1 MKTKQ
6 NKKKSR
12 EFRSRLFYKNK
23 MYFIA
28 SVIMTIVMSFLNLM
42 ISWLIQQIMDSM
54 ANQNMQSVVRCAWI
68 AASVVIAYTVA
79 NAVYRAVYPRFLQ
92 RAMQQYRDY
101 AFSRLTQKSL
111 RSFSK
116 EGTALYVS
124 ALTNDCTSIE
134 NNYLAATFTLI
145 ELLFCFLGALIMML
159 YYSPVML
166 VLAVA
171 LSFLPVAV
179 SMTAGNRLT
188 EQEKEI
194 SKKNERFVSIV
205 NELLSGFPVIKS
217 FRAEAQASRLF
228 SQRNEQAEEAK
239 KNKRRTEQLIS
250 LLANDAGIIAQMG
263 IFLAGAWL
271 AISGKGVTAGVVIV
285 FVQLMNYILNP
296 ISQVPLLWSNRKAA
310 IALMEKLS
318 DALSENVREEGREKL
333 NGFSEK
339 IEVKD
344 LTYGYEPE
352 SPVLKDLDV
361 QFDAGK
367 SYAIVGG
374 SGSGKS
380 TLLNLLMGSSSN
392 YQGEICIDGVSIKN
406 IESESLYQ
414 LMTSVQQNV
423 FVFNDTIRN
432 NVTMFHEFP
441 DKEVTLA
448 LERSGLSEFIEK
460 RGEDFVCGENGANLS
475 GGERQR
481 ISIARALLRKSPI
494 LLVDEATAA
503 LDAATA
509 RAVSFSILNLV
520 GMTRI
525 VVTHRLEEAILR
537 RYDKILVMKNG
548 TICEQEISIRLC
560 SRKDNFILCFR
571 LRTEED
577 NSWCYSSW
585 ISQYLQQHEGEWI
598 SRAGHLEQV
607 FSK

>member
-1 MKTKQ
+1 MKQ

-12 EFRSRLFYKNK
+12 EFKRRLFYKNK
-23 MYFIA
+23 MCFIA

-54 ANQNMQSVVRCAWI
+54 ANQNMQSAVRCAWI

-145 ELLFCFLGALIMML
+145 EFLFCFLGALIMML

-217 FRAEAQASRLF
+217 FRAENQASRLF

-271 AISGKGVTAGVVIV
+271 AISNKGVTAGVVIV

-352 SPVLKDLDV
+352 SHVLKDLDV

-392 YQGEICIDGVSIKN
+392 YRGEICIDGVSIKN

-423 FVFNDTIRN
+423 FIFNDTIRN

-441 DKEVTLA
+441 DREVTLA

-537 RYDKILVMKNG
+537 RYDKIFVMKNG
-548 TICEQEISIRLC
+548 TICEQG
-560 SRKDNFILCFR
+560 NFDTLMQQKGQF
-571 LRTEED
+571 
-577 NSWCYSSW
+577 YSLFQ
-585 ISQYLQQHEGEWI
+585 IAH
-598 SRAGHLEQV
+598 
-607 FSK
+607 

>member
-6 NKKKSR
+6 NKKKNR
-12 EFRSRLFYKNK
+12 EFIHQLYYKNRIN
-23 MYFIA
+23 FI
-28 SVIMTIVMSFLNLM
+28 VTIILTIAMSSLNLM
-42 ISWLIQQIMDSM
+42 ISWLIQQIMDCT
-54 ANQNMQSVVRCAWI
+54 ANQDMQALVRSAWI
-68 AASVVIAYTVA
+68 VIIVVVIYTIA
-79 NAVYRAVYPRFLQ
+79 NVMYRAVYPRFLQ

-217 FRAEAQASRLF
+217 FRTETQASRLF

-361 QFDAGK
+361 HFDAGK

-460 RGEDFVCGENGANLS
+460 RGEEFVCGENGANLS

-548 TICEQEISIRLC
+548 TICEQGKFDTLMQQ
-560 SRKDNFILCFR
+560 KGQF
-571 LRTEED
+571 
-577 NSWCYSSW
+577 YSLFQ
-585 ISQYLQQHEGEWI
+585 IAH
-598 SRAGHLEQV
+598 
-607 FSK
+607 

>member
-12 EFRSRLFYKNK
+12 EFTHQLYYKNRIN
-23 MYFIA
+23 FI
-28 SVIMTIVMSFLNLM
+28 VTIILTIAMSSLNLM
-42 ISWLIQQIMDSM
+42 ISWLIQQIMDCT
-54 ANQNMQSVVRCAWI
+54 ANQDMQALVRSAWI
-68 AASVVIAYTVA
+68 VIIVVVIYTIA
-79 NAVYRAVYPRFLQ
+79 NVMYRAVYPRFLQ

-134 NNYLAATFTLI
+134 NNYLVATFTLI

-217 FRAEAQASRLF
+217 FRAETQASRLF

-239 KNKRRTEQLIS
+239 KNKRRTEQMIS

-318 DALSENVREEGREKL
+318 DALSENVREEGIEKI

-352 SPVLKDLDV
+352 SHVLKDLDV

-548 TICEQEISIRLC
+548 TICEQG
-560 SRKDNFILCFR
+560 NFDTLMQQKGQF
-571 LRTEED
+571 
-577 NSWCYSSW
+577 YSLFQ
-585 ISQYLQQHEGEWI
+585 IAH
-598 SRAGHLEQV
+598 
-607 FSK
+607 

>member
-1 MKTKQ
+1 
-6 NKKKSR
+6 
-12 EFRSRLFYKNK
+12 
-23 MYFIA
+23 
-28 SVIMTIVMSFLNLM
+28 MSSLNLM
-42 ISWLIQQIMDSM
+42 ISWLIQQIMDCT
-54 ANQNMQSVVRCAWI
+54 ANQDMQALVRSAWI
-68 AASVVIAYTVA
+68 VIIVVVIYTIA
-79 NAVYRAVYPRFLQ
+79 NVMYRAVYPRFLQ

-217 FRAEAQASRLF
+217 FRAETQASRLF

-548 TICEQEISIRLC
+548 TICEQG
-560 SRKDNFILCFR
+560 NFDTLMQQKGQF
-571 LRTEED
+571 
-577 NSWCYSSW
+577 YSLFQ
-585 ISQYLQQHEGEWI
+585 IAH
-598 SRAGHLEQV
+598 
-607 FSK
+607 

>member
-1 MKTKQ
+1 MKQ

-12 EFRSRLFYKNK
+12 EFKRRLFYKNK
-23 MYFIA
+23 MCFIA

-54 ANQNMQSVVRCAWI
+54 ANQNMQAVVRCAWI

-145 ELLFCFLGALIMML
+145 ELLFCFWGALIMML

-179 SMTAGNRLT
+179 SMKAGNRLT

-217 FRAEAQASRLF
+217 FRAETQASRLF

-239 KNKRRTEQLIS
+239 KNKRRTEQMIS

-352 SPVLKDLDV
+352 SHVLKDLDV

-392 YQGEICIDGVSIKN
+392 YQGEICIDGASIKN

-548 TICEQEISIRLC
+548 TICEQG
-560 SRKDNFILCFR
+560 NFDTLMQQKGQF
-571 LRTEED
+571 
-577 NSWCYSSW
+577 YSLFQ
-585 ISQYLQQHEGEWI
+585 I
-598 SRAGHLEQV
+598 GH
-607 FSK
+607 

>member
-12 EFRSRLFYKNK
+12 EFTHQLYYKNRIN
-23 MYFIA
+23 FI
-28 SVIMTIVMSFLNLM
+28 VTIILTIAMSSINLM

-68 AASVVIAYTVA
+68 AASVVIAYTVS

-352 SPVLKDLDV
+352 SHVLKDMDA

-448 LERSGLSEFIEK
+448 LEHSGLSEFIEK
-460 RGEDFVCGENGANLS
+460 RGEEFVCGENGANLS

-548 TICEQEISIRLC
+548 TICEQG
-560 SRKDNFILCFR
+560 NFDTLMQQKGQF
-571 LRTEED
+571 
-577 NSWCYSSW
+577 YSLFQ
-585 ISQYLQQHEGEWI
+585 IAH
-598 SRAGHLEQV
+598 
-607 FSK
+607 

>member
-1 MKTKQ
+1 MKQ

-12 EFRSRLFYKNK
+12 EFIHQLYYKNR
-23 MYFIA
+23 MNFI
-28 SVIMTIVMSFLNLM
+28 VTIILTIAMSSLNLM

-54 ANQNMQSVVRCAWI
+54 ANQNMQAVVRCAWI

-145 ELLFCFLGALIMML
+145 ELLFCFWGALIMML

-179 SMTAGNRLT
+179 SMKAGNRLT

-296 ISQVPLLWSNRKAA
+296 ISQMPLLWSNRKAA

-352 SPVLKDLDV
+352 SHVLKDLDV

-548 TICEQEISIRLC
+548 TICEQG
-560 SRKDNFILCFR
+560 NFDTLMQQKGQF
-571 LRTEED
+571 
-577 NSWCYSSW
+577 YSLFQ
-585 ISQYLQQHEGEWI
+585 IAH
-598 SRAGHLEQV
+598 
-607 FSK
+607 

>member
-6 NKKKSR
+6 NKKKNR
-12 EFRSRLFYKNK
+12 EFIHQLYYKNRIN
-23 MYFIA
+23 FI
-28 SVIMTIVMSFLNLM
+28 VTIILTIAMSSLNLM
-42 ISWLIQQIMDSM
+42 ISWLIQQIMDCT
-54 ANQNMQSVVRCAWI
+54 ANQDMQALVRSAWI
-68 AASVVIAYTVA
+68 VIIVVVIYTIA
-79 NAVYRAVYPRFLQ
+79 NVMYRAVYPRFLQ

-217 FRAEAQASRLF
+217 FRAETQASRLF

-296 ISQVPLLWSNRKAA
+296 ISQIPLLWSNRKAA

-460 RGEDFVCGENGANLS
+460 HGEEFVCGENGANLS

-548 TICEQEISIRLC
+548 TICEQG
-560 SRKDNFILCFR
+560 NFDTLMQQKGQF
-571 LRTEED
+571 
-577 NSWCYSSW
+577 YSLFQ
-585 ISQYLQQHEGEWI
+585 IAH
-598 SRAGHLEQV
+598 
-607 FSK
+607 

>member
-6 NKKKSR
+6 NKEKNR
-12 EFRSRLFYKNK
+12 EFIHQLYYKNRIN
-23 MYFIA
+23 FI
-28 SVIMTIVMSFLNLM
+28 VTIILTIAMSSLNLM
-42 ISWLIQQIMDSM
+42 ISWLIQQIMDCT
-54 ANQNMQSVVRCAWI
+54 ANQDMQALVRSAWI
-68 AASVVIAYTVA
+68 VIIVVVIYTIA
-79 NAVYRAVYPRFLQ
+79 NVMYRAVYPRFLQ

-217 FRAEAQASRLF
+217 FRAETQASRLF

-460 RGEDFVCGENGANLS
+460 RGEEFVCGENGANLS

-548 TICEQEISIRLC
+548 TICEQG
-560 SRKDNFILCFR
+560 NFDTLMQQKGQF
-571 LRTEED
+571 
-577 NSWCYSSW
+577 YSLFQ
-585 ISQYLQQHEGEWI
+585 IAH
-598 SRAGHLEQV
+598 
-607 FSK
+607 

>member
-1 MKTKQ
+1 MKQ

-12 EFRSRLFYKNK
+12 EFKRRLFYKNK
-23 MYFIA
+23 MCFIA

-145 ELLFCFLGALIMML
+145 EFLFCFLGALIMML

-271 AISGKGVTAGVVIV
+271 AISNKGVTAGVVIV

-333 NGFSEK
+333 NVFSEK

-352 SPVLKDLDV
+352 SHVLKDLDV

-548 TICEQEISIRLC
+548 TICEQG
-560 SRKDNFILCFR
+560 NFDTLMQQKGQF
-571 LRTEED
+571 
-577 NSWCYSSW
+577 YSLFQ
-585 ISQYLQQHEGEWI
+585 IAH
-598 SRAGHLEQV
+598 
-607 FSK
+607 

>member
-1 MKTKQ
+1 MKQ

-12 EFRSRLFYKNK
+12 EFKRRLFYKNK
-23 MYFIA
+23 MCFIA

-145 ELLFCFLGALIMML
+145 EFLFCFLGALIMML

-217 FRAEAQASRLF
+217 FRAETQASRLF

-239 KNKRRTEQLIS
+239 KNKRRTEQMIS

-352 SPVLKDLDV
+352 SHVLKDLDV
-361 QFDAGK
+361 QFYAGK

-548 TICEQEISIRLC
+548 TICEQG
-560 SRKDNFILCFR
+560 NFDTLMQQKGQF
-571 LRTEED
+571 
-577 NSWCYSSW
+577 YSLFQ
-585 ISQYLQQHEGEWI
+585 IAH
-598 SRAGHLEQV
+598 
-607 FSK
+607 

>member
-12 EFRSRLFYKNK
+12 EFIHQLYYKNR
-23 MYFIA
+23 MNFI
-28 SVIMTIVMSFLNLM
+28 VTIILTIAMSSLNLM

-54 ANQNMQSVVRCAWI
+54 ANQNMQAVVRCAWI

-145 ELLFCFLGALIMML
+145 EFLFCFLGALIMML

-194 SKKNERFVSIV
+194 SKKNESFVSIV

-217 FRAEAQASRLF
+217 FRAETQASRLF
-228 SQRNEQAEEAK
+228 SQRNEQTEEAK

-271 AISGKGVTAGVVIV
+271 AISNKGVTAGVVIV

-352 SPVLKDLDV
+352 SHVLKDLDV

-392 YQGEICIDGVSIKN
+392 YRGEICIDGVSIKN

-423 FVFNDTIRN
+423 FIFNDTIRN

-441 DKEVTLA
+441 DREVTLA

-548 TICEQEISIRLC
+548 TICEQG
-560 SRKDNFILCFR
+560 NFDTLMQQKGQF
-571 LRTEED
+571 
-577 NSWCYSSW
+577 YSLFQ
-585 ISQYLQQHEGEWI
+585 IAH
-598 SRAGHLEQV
+598 
-607 FSK
+607 

>member
-6 NKKKSR
+6 NKKKNR
-12 EFRSRLFYKNK
+12 EFIHQLYYKNRIN
-23 MYFIA
+23 FI
-28 SVIMTIVMSFLNLM
+28 VTIILTIAMSSLNLM
-42 ISWLIQQIMDSM
+42 ISWLIQQIMDCT
-54 ANQNMQSVVRCAWI
+54 ANQDMQALVRSAWI
-68 AASVVIAYTVA
+68 VIIVVVIYTIA
-79 NAVYRAVYPRFLQ
+79 NVMYRAVYPRFLQ

-217 FRAEAQASRLF
+217 FRAETQASRLF

-250 LLANDAGIIAQMG
+250 LLENDAGIIAQMG

-548 TICEQEISIRLC
+548 TICEQG
-560 SRKDNFILCFR
+560 NFDTLMQQKGQF
-571 LRTEED
+571 
-577 NSWCYSSW
+577 YSLFQ
-585 ISQYLQQHEGEWI
+585 IAH
-598 SRAGHLEQV
+598 
-607 FSK
+607 

>member
-6 NKKKSR
+6 NKKKNR
-12 EFRSRLFYKNK
+12 EFIHQLYYKNRIN
-23 MYFIA
+23 FIVA
-28 SVIMTIVMSFLNLM
+28 IILTIAMSSLNLM
-42 ISWLIQQIMDSM
+42 ISWLIQQIMDCT
-54 ANQNMQSVVRCAWI
+54 ANQDMQALVRSAWI

-217 FRAEAQASRLF
+217 FRAETQASRLF

-318 DALSENVREEGREKL
+318 DALSENVREEGREKI

-352 SPVLKDLDV
+352 SHVLKDLDV

-432 NVTMFHEFP
+432 NVTMFHEFS
-441 DKEVTLA
+441 DKEVALA
-448 LERSGLSEFIEK
+448 LEGSGLSEFIEK
-460 RGEDFVCGENGANLS
+460 RGEEFVCGENGANLS

-548 TICEQEISIRLC
+548 TICEQG
-560 SRKDNFILCFR
+560 NFDTLMQQKGQF
-571 LRTEED
+571 
-577 NSWCYSSW
+577 YSLFQ
-585 ISQYLQQHEGEWI
+585 IAH
-598 SRAGHLEQV
+598 
-607 FSK
+607 

>member
-1 MKTKQ
+1 MKQ

-12 EFRSRLFYKNK
+12 EFKRRLFYKNK
-23 MYFIA
+23 ICFIA

-101 AFSRLTQKSL
+101 TFSRLTQKSL

-134 NNYLAATFTLI
+134 NNYLTATFTLI

-217 FRAEAQASRLF
+217 FRAETQASHLF

-271 AISGKGVTAGVVIV
+271 AISNKGVTAGVVIV

-352 SPVLKDLDV
+352 SHVLKDLDV

-537 RYDKILVMKNG
+537 RYDKIFVMKNG
-548 TICEQEISIRLC
+548 TICEQG
-560 SRKDNFILCFR
+560 NFDTLMQQKGQF
-571 LRTEED
+571 
-577 NSWCYSSW
+577 YSLFQ
-585 ISQYLQQHEGEWI
+585 IAH
-598 SRAGHLEQV
+598 
-607 FSK
+607 

>member
-1 MKTKQ
+1 MKQ

-12 EFRSRLFYKNK
+12 EFRCRLFYKNK
-23 MYFIA
+23 MCFIA

-54 ANQNMQSVVRCAWI
+54 ANQNMQSAVRCAWI

-145 ELLFCFLGALIMML
+145 ELLFCFWGALIMML

-179 SMTAGNRLT
+179 SMKAGNRLT

-352 SPVLKDLDV
+352 SHVLKDLDV

-548 TICEQEISIRLC
+548 TICEQG
-560 SRKDNFILCFR
+560 NFDTLMQQKGQF
-571 LRTEED
+571 
-577 NSWCYSSW
+577 YSLFQ
-585 ISQYLQQHEGEWI
+585 IAH
-598 SRAGHLEQV
+598 
-607 FSK
+607 

>member
-12 EFRSRLFYKNK
+12 EFIHQLYYKNRIN
-23 MYFIA
+23 FI
-28 SVIMTIVMSFLNLM
+28 VTIILTIAMSSLNLM
-42 ISWLIQQIMDSM
+42 ISWLIQQIMDCT
-54 ANQNMQSVVRCAWI
+54 ANQDMQALVRSAWI
-68 AASVVIAYTVA
+68 VIIVVIIYTIA
-79 NAVYRAVYPRFLQ
+79 NVMYRAVYPRFLQ

-159 YYSPVML
+159 YYSPMML

-217 FRAEAQASRLF
+217 FRAETQASRLF

-271 AISGKGVTAGVVIV
+271 AISSKGVTAGVVIV
-285 FVQLMNYILNP
+285 FVQLMNYVLNP

-460 RGEDFVCGENGANLS
+460 RGEEFVCGENGANLS

-548 TICEQEISIRLC
+548 TICEQG
-560 SRKDNFILCFR
+560 NFDTLMQQKGQF
-571 LRTEED
+571 
-577 NSWCYSSW
+577 YSLFQ
-585 ISQYLQQHEGEWI
+585 IAH
-598 SRAGHLEQV
+598 
-607 FSK
+607 

>member
-1 MKTKQ
+1 MKQ

-12 EFRSRLFYKNK
+12 EFRRRLFYKNK
-23 MYFIA
+23 MCFIA

-54 ANQNMQSVVRCAWI
+54 ANQNMQSAVRCAWI

-134 NNYLAATFTLI
+134 NNYLAAIFTLI
-145 ELLFCFLGALIMML
+145 EFLFCFLGALIMML

-217 FRAEAQASRLF
+217 FRAETQASRLF

-263 IFLAGAWL
+263 IFLVGAWL

-352 SPVLKDLDV
+352 SHVLKDLDV

-392 YQGEICIDGVSIKN
+392 YRGEICIDGVSIKN

-423 FVFNDTIRN
+423 FIFNDTIRN

-441 DKEVTLA
+441 DREVTLA

-548 TICEQEISIRLC
+548 TICEQG
-560 SRKDNFILCFR
+560 NFDTLMQQKGQF
-571 LRTEED
+571 
-577 NSWCYSSW
+577 YSLFQ
-585 ISQYLQQHEGEWI
+585 IAH
-598 SRAGHLEQV
+598 
-607 FSK
+607 

>member
-6 NKKKSR
+6 NKKKNR
-12 EFRSRLFYKNK
+12 EFIHQLYYKNRIN
-23 MYFIA
+23 FI
-28 SVIMTIVMSFLNLM
+28 VTIILTIAMSSLNLM
-42 ISWLIQQIMDSM
+42 ISWLIQQIMDCT
-54 ANQNMQSVVRCAWI
+54 ANQDMQALVRSAWI
-68 AASVVIAYTVA
+68 VIIVVVIYTIA
-79 NAVYRAVYPRFLQ
+79 NVMYRAVYPRFLQ

-134 NNYLAATFTLI
+134 NNYLASTFTLI

-159 YYSPVML
+159 YYSPMML

-217 FRAEAQASRLF
+217 FRAETQASRLF

-460 RGEDFVCGENGANLS
+460 HGEEFVCGENGANLS

-548 TICEQEISIRLC
+548 TICEQG
-560 SRKDNFILCFR
+560 NFDTLMQQKGQF
-571 LRTEED
+571 
-577 NSWCYSSW
+577 YSLFQ
-585 ISQYLQQHEGEWI
+585 IAH
-598 SRAGHLEQV
+598 
-607 FSK
+607 

>member
-1 MKTKQ
+1 MKQ

-12 EFRSRLFYKNK
+12 EFRRRLFYKNK
-23 MYFIA
+23 MCFIA

-217 FRAEAQASRLF
+217 FRAETQASRLF
-228 SQRNEQAEEAK
+228 LQRNEQAEEAK
-239 KNKRRTEQLIS
+239 KNKRRTEQMIS

-392 YQGEICIDGVSIKN
+392 YQGEICIDSVSIKN

-432 NVTMFHEFP
+432 NVTMFHEFS

-537 RYDKILVMKNG
+537 RYDKIFVMKNG
-548 TICEQEISIRLC
+548 TICEQG
-560 SRKDNFILCFR
+560 NFDTLMQQKGQF
-571 LRTEED
+571 
-577 NSWCYSSW
+577 YSLFQ
-585 ISQYLQQHEGEWI
+585 IAH
-598 SRAGHLEQV
+598 
-607 FSK
+607 

>member
-1 MKTKQ
+1 MKQ

-12 EFRSRLFYKNK
+12 EFKRRLFYKNK
-23 MYFIA
+23 MCFIA

-145 ELLFCFLGALIMML
+145 EFLFCFLGALIMML

-217 FRAEAQASRLF
+217 FRAETQASRLF

-352 SPVLKDLDV
+352 SHVLKDLDV

-460 RGEDFVCGENGANLS
+460 RGEEFVCGENGANLS

-548 TICEQEISIRLC
+548 TICEQGKFDTLMQQ
-560 SRKDNFILCFR
+560 KGQF
-571 LRTEED
+571 
-577 NSWCYSSW
+577 YSLFQ
-585 ISQYLQQHEGEWI
+585 IAH
-598 SRAGHLEQV
+598 
-607 FSK
+607 

>member
-1 MKTKQ
+1 MKQ

-12 EFRSRLFYKNK
+12 EFRRRLFYKNK
-23 MYFIA
+23 MCFIA

-54 ANQNMQSVVRCAWI
+54 ANQNMQSAVRCAWI

-217 FRAEAQASRLF
+217 FRAETQASRLF

-460 RGEDFVCGENGANLS
+460 RGEEFVCGENGANLS

-548 TICEQEISIRLC
+548 TICEQG
-560 SRKDNFILCFR
+560 NFDTLMQQKGQF
-571 LRTEED
+571 
-577 NSWCYSSW
+577 YSLFQ
-585 ISQYLQQHEGEWI
+585 IAH
-598 SRAGHLEQV
+598 
-607 FSK
+607 

>member
-1 MKTKQ
+1 MKQ

-12 EFRSRLFYKNK
+12 EFRRRLFYKNK
-23 MYFIA
+23 MCFIA

-54 ANQNMQSVVRCAWI
+54 ANQNMQYVVRCAWI

-124 ALTNDCTSIE
+124 ALTNDCMSIE

-171 LSFLPVAV
+171 LSFLPVTV

-217 FRAEAQASRLF
+217 FRAETQASRLF

-271 AISGKGVTAGVVIV
+271 AISNKGVTAGVVIV

-296 ISQVPLLWSNRKAA
+296 ISQVPLLWSNRKAT

-548 TICEQEISIRLC
+548 TICEQG
-560 SRKDNFILCFR
+560 NFDTLMQQKGQF
-571 LRTEED
+571 
-577 NSWCYSSW
+577 YSLFQ
-585 ISQYLQQHEGEWI
+585 IAH
-598 SRAGHLEQV
+598 
-607 FSK
+607 

>member
-6 NKKKSR
+6 NKKKNR
-12 EFRSRLFYKNK
+12 EFIHQLYYKNRIN
-23 MYFIA
+23 FIVA
-28 SVIMTIVMSFLNLM
+28 IILTIAMSSLNLM
-42 ISWLIQQIMDSM
+42 ISWLIQQIMDCT
-54 ANQNMQSVVRCAWI
+54 ANQDMQALVRSAWI

-134 NNYLAATFTLI
+134 NNYLASTFTLI

-159 YYSPVML
+159 YYSPMML

-205 NELLSGFPVIKS
+205 NELLSGFPIIKS
-217 FRAEAQASRLF
+217 FRAETQASRLF

-352 SPVLKDLDV
+352 SHVLKDLDV

-392 YQGEICIDGVSIKN
+392 YRGEICIDGVSIKN

-432 NVTMFHEFP
+432 NVTMFHEFS

-448 LERSGLSEFIEK
+448 LERSGLSELIEK

-548 TICEQEISIRLC
+548 TICEQG
-560 SRKDNFILCFR
+560 NFDTLMQQKGQF
-571 LRTEED
+571 
-577 NSWCYSSW
+577 YSLFQ
-585 ISQYLQQHEGEWI
+585 IAH
-598 SRAGHLEQV
+598 
-607 FSK
+607 

>member
-1 MKTKQ
+1 MKQ

-12 EFRSRLFYKNK
+12 EFRRRLFYKNK
-23 MYFIA
+23 MCFIA

-54 ANQNMQSVVRCAWI
+54 ANQNMQSAVRCAWI

-145 ELLFCFLGALIMML
+145 EFLFCFLGALIMML

-217 FRAEAQASRLF
+217 FRAETQASRLF

-352 SPVLKDLDV
+352 SHVLKDLDV

-481 ISIARALLRKSPI
+481 ISIARALFRKSPI

-548 TICEQEISIRLC
+548 TICEQG
-560 SRKDNFILCFR
+560 NFDTLMQQKGQF
-571 LRTEED
+571 
-577 NSWCYSSW
+577 YSLFQ
-585 ISQYLQQHEGEWI
+585 IAH
-598 SRAGHLEQV
+598 
-607 FSK
+607 

>member
-1 MKTKQ
+1 MKQ

-12 EFRSRLFYKNK
+12 EFRRRLFYKNK
-23 MYFIA
+23 MCFIA

-54 ANQNMQSVVRCAWI
+54 ANQNMQSAVRCAWI

-79 NAVYRAVYPRFLQ
+79 NEVYRAVYPRFLQ

-145 ELLFCFLGALIMML
+145 EFLFCFLGALIMML

-217 FRAEAQASRLF
+217 FRAETQASRLF

-352 SPVLKDLDV
+352 SHVLKDLDV

-548 TICEQEISIRLC
+548 TICEQG
-560 SRKDNFILCFR
+560 NFDTLMQQKGQF
-571 LRTEED
+571 
-577 NSWCYSSW
+577 YSLFQ
-585 ISQYLQQHEGEWI
+585 IAH
-598 SRAGHLEQV
+598 
-607 FSK
+607 

>member
-6 NKKKSR
+6 NKKKNR
-12 EFRSRLFYKNK
+12 EFIHQLYYKNRIN
-23 MYFIA
+23 FI
-28 SVIMTIVMSFLNLM
+28 VTIILTIAMSSLNLM
-42 ISWLIQQIMDSM
+42 ISWLIQQIMDCT
-54 ANQNMQSVVRCAWI
+54 ANQDMQALVRSAWI
-68 AASVVIAYTVA
+68 VIIVVVIYTIA
-79 NAVYRAVYPRFLQ
+79 NVMYRAVYPRFLQ

-134 NNYLAATFTLI
+134 NNYLAATFTMI

-166 VLAVA
+166 ILAVA

-217 FRAEAQASRLF
+217 FRAETQASRLF

-460 RGEDFVCGENGANLS
+460 RGEEFVCGENGANLS

-548 TICEQEISIRLC
+548 TICEQG
-560 SRKDNFILCFR
+560 NFDTLMQQKGQF
-571 LRTEED
+571 
-577 NSWCYSSW
+577 YSLFQ
-585 ISQYLQQHEGEWI
+585 IAH
-598 SRAGHLEQV
+598 
-607 FSK
+607 

>member
-12 EFRSRLFYKNK
+12 EFTHQLYYKNRIN
-23 MYFIA
+23 FI
-28 SVIMTIVMSFLNLM
+28 VTIILTIAMSSINLM

-68 AASVVIAYTVA
+68 AASVVIAYTVS

-250 LLANDAGIIAQMG
+250 LLANDARIIAQMG

-352 SPVLKDLDV
+352 SHVLKDMDA

-460 RGEDFVCGENGANLS
+460 RGEEFVCGENGANLS

-548 TICEQEISIRLC
+548 TICEQGKFDTLMQQ
-560 SRKDNFILCFR
+560 KGQF
-571 LRTEED
+571 
-577 NSWCYSSW
+577 YSLFQ
-585 ISQYLQQHEGEWI
+585 IAH
-598 SRAGHLEQV
+598 
-607 FSK
+607 

>member
-1 MKTKQ
+1 MKQ

-12 EFRSRLFYKNK
+12 EFKRRLFYKNK
-23 MYFIA
+23 MCFIA

-145 ELLFCFLGALIMML
+145 EFLFCFLGALIMML

-217 FRAEAQASRLF
+217 FRAETQASRLF

-352 SPVLKDLDV
+352 SHVLKDLDV

-432 NVTMFHEFP
+432 NVTMFHEFS

-494 LLVDEATAA
+494 ILVDEATAA

-548 TICEQEISIRLC
+548 TICEQG
-560 SRKDNFILCFR
+560 NFDTLMQQKGQF
-571 LRTEED
+571 
-577 NSWCYSSW
+577 YSLFQ
-585 ISQYLQQHEGEWI
+585 IAH
-598 SRAGHLEQV
+598 
-607 FSK
+607 

>member
-1 MKTKQ
+1 MKQ

-12 EFRSRLFYKNK
+12 EFKRRLFYKNK
-23 MYFIA
+23 MCFIA

-145 ELLFCFLGALIMML
+145 EFLFCFLGALIMML

-217 FRAEAQASRLF
+217 FRAETQASRLF

-271 AISGKGVTAGVVIV
+271 AISNKGVTAGVVIV

-494 LLVDEATAA
+494 ILVDEATAA

-548 TICEQEISIRLC
+548 TICEQG
-560 SRKDNFILCFR
+560 NFDTLMQQKGQF
-571 LRTEED
+571 
-577 NSWCYSSW
+577 YSLFQ
-585 ISQYLQQHEGEWI
+585 IAH
-598 SRAGHLEQV
+598 
-607 FSK
+607 

>member
-1 MKTKQ
+1 MKQ
-6 NKKKSR
+6 NKKKSM
-12 EFRSRLFYKNK
+12 EFRCRLFYKNK
-23 MYFIA
+23 MCFIA

-54 ANQNMQSVVRCAWI
+54 ANQNMQSVVQCAWI

-134 NNYLAATFTLI
+134 NNYLASTFTLI

-159 YYSPVML
+159 YYSPMML

-217 FRAEAQASRLF
+217 FRAETQASRLF

-352 SPVLKDLDV
+352 SHVLKDLDV

-367 SYAIVGG
+367 SYTIVGG

-432 NVTMFHEFP
+432 NVTMFHEFS

-460 RGEDFVCGENGANLS
+460 HGEEFVCGENGANLS

-548 TICEQEISIRLC
+548 TICEQG
-560 SRKDNFILCFR
+560 NFDTLMQQKGQF
-571 LRTEED
+571 
-577 NSWCYSSW
+577 YSLFQ
-585 ISQYLQQHEGEWI
+585 IAH
-598 SRAGHLEQV
+598 
-607 FSK
+607 

>member
-12 EFRSRLFYKNK
+12 EFIHQLYYKNR
-23 MYFIA
+23 MNFI
-28 SVIMTIVMSFLNLM
+28 VTIILTIAMSSLNLM

-54 ANQNMQSVVRCAWI
+54 ANQNMQAVVRCAWI

-145 ELLFCFLGALIMML
+145 ELLFCFWGALIMML

-179 SMTAGNRLT
+179 SMKAGNRLT

-352 SPVLKDLDV
+352 SHVLKDLDV

-460 RGEDFVCGENGANLS
+460 RGEEFVCGENGANLS

-548 TICEQEISIRLC
+548 TICEQG
-560 SRKDNFILCFR
+560 NFDTLMQQKGQF
-571 LRTEED
+571 
-577 NSWCYSSW
+577 YSLFQ
-585 ISQYLQQHEGEWI
+585 IAH
-598 SRAGHLEQV
+598 
-607 FSK
+607 

>member
-1 MKTKQ
+1 MKQ

-12 EFRSRLFYKNK
+12 EFKRRLFYKNK
-23 MYFIA
+23 MCFIA

-92 RAMQQYRDY
+92 RAIQQYRDY

-205 NELLSGFPVIKS
+205 NELLSGFTVIKS
-217 FRAEAQASRLF
+217 FRAETQASHLF

-352 SPVLKDLDV
+352 SHVLKDLDV

-494 LLVDEATAA
+494 LLIDEATAA

-525 VVTHRLEEAILR
+525 VVTHRLAEASLR
-537 RYDKILVMKNG
+537 RYDKILVRTNG
-548 TICEQEISIRLC
+548 TICEQG
-560 SRKDNFILCFR
+560 NFDTL
-571 LRTEED
+571 
-577 NSWCYSSW
+577 
-585 ISQYLQQHEGEWI
+585 LQQKGQFYSLFQIAH
-598 SRAGHLEQV
+598 
-607 FSK
+607 

>member
-1 MKTKQ
+1 MKQ

-12 EFRSRLFYKNK
+12 EFRRRLFYKNK
-23 MYFIA
+23 MCFIA

-54 ANQNMQSVVRCAWI
+54 ANQNMQSAVRCAWI

-79 NAVYRAVYPRFLQ
+79 NADYRAVYPRFLQ

-145 ELLFCFLGALIMML
+145 EFFFCFLGALIMML

-217 FRAEAQASRLF
+217 FRAETQASRLF

-239 KNKRRTEQLIS
+239 KNKRRTEQLIL

-271 AISGKGVTAGVVIV
+271 AISNKGVTAGVVIV

-352 SPVLKDLDV
+352 SHVLKDLDV

-548 TICEQEISIRLC
+548 TICEQG
-560 SRKDNFILCFR
+560 NFDTLMQQKGQF
-571 LRTEED
+571 
-577 NSWCYSSW
+577 YSLFQ
-585 ISQYLQQHEGEWI
+585 IAH
-598 SRAGHLEQV
+598 
-607 FSK
+607 

>member
-6 NKKKSR
+6 NKKKNR
-12 EFRSRLFYKNK
+12 EFIHQLYYKNRIN
-23 MYFIA
+23 FIVA
-28 SVIMTIVMSFLNLM
+28 IILTIAMSSLNLM
-42 ISWLIQQIMDSM
+42 ISWLIQQIMDCT
-54 ANQNMQSVVRCAWI
+54 ANQDMQALVRSAWI

-134 NNYLAATFTLI
+134 NNYLAATFTII

-217 FRAEAQASRLF
+217 FRAETQASRLF

-318 DALSENVREEGREKL
+318 DALLENVREEGREKI

-352 SPVLKDLDV
+352 SHVLKDLDV

-432 NVTMFHEFP
+432 NVTMFHEFS
-441 DKEVTLA
+441 DKEVALA
-448 LERSGLSEFIEK
+448 LEGSGLSEFIEK

-548 TICEQEISIRLC
+548 TICEQG
-560 SRKDNFILCFR
+560 NFDTLMQQKGQF
-571 LRTEED
+571 
-577 NSWCYSSW
+577 YSLFQ
-585 ISQYLQQHEGEWI
+585 IAH
-598 SRAGHLEQV
+598 
-607 FSK
+607 

>member
-12 EFRSRLFYKNK
+12 EFTHQLYYKNRIN
-23 MYFIA
+23 FI
-28 SVIMTIVMSFLNLM
+28 VTIILTIAMSSINLM

-68 AASVVIAYTVA
+68 AASVVIAYTVS

-217 FRAEAQASRLF
+217 FRAETQASRLF

-548 TICEQEISIRLC
+548 TICEQG
-560 SRKDNFILCFR
+560 NFDTLMQQKGQF
-571 LRTEED
+571 
-577 NSWCYSSW
+577 YSLFQ
-585 ISQYLQQHEGEWI
+585 IAH
-598 SRAGHLEQV
+598 
-607 FSK
+607 

>member
-12 EFRSRLFYKNK
+12 EFTHQLYYKNRIN
-23 MYFIA
+23 FI
-28 SVIMTIVMSFLNLM
+28 VTIILTIAMSSINLM

-68 AASVVIAYTVA
+68 AASVVIAYTVS

-217 FRAEAQASRLF
+217 FRAETQASRLF

-352 SPVLKDLDV
+352 SHVLKDLDV

-548 TICEQEISIRLC
+548 TICEQG
-560 SRKDNFILCFR
+560 NFDTLMQQKGQF
-571 LRTEED
+571 
-577 NSWCYSSW
+577 YSLFQ
-585 ISQYLQQHEGEWI
+585 IAH
-598 SRAGHLEQV
+598 
-607 FSK
+607 

>member
-1 MKTKQ
+1 MKQ

-12 EFRSRLFYKNK
+12 EFKRRLFYKNK
-23 MYFIA
+23 MCFIA

-145 ELLFCFLGALIMML
+145 EFLFCFLGALIMML

-217 FRAEAQASRLF
+217 FRAETQASRLF

-494 LLVDEATAA
+494 ILVDEATAA

-548 TICEQEISIRLC
+548 TICEQG
-560 SRKDNFILCFR
+560 NFDTLMQQKGQF
-571 LRTEED
+571 
-577 NSWCYSSW
+577 YSLFQ
-585 ISQYLQQHEGEWI
+585 IAH
-598 SRAGHLEQV
+598 
-607 FSK
+607 

>member
-1 MKTKQ
+1 MKQ

-12 EFRSRLFYKNK
+12 EFRCRLFYKNK
-23 MYFIA
+23 TCFIA

-54 ANQNMQSVVRCAWI
+54 ANQNMQAVGRCAWI

-79 NAVYRAVYPRFLQ
+79 NAVHRAVYPRFLQ

-101 AFSRLTQKSL
+101 AFLRLTQKSL

-179 SMTAGNRLT
+179 SMKAGNRLT

-318 DALSENVREEGREKL
+318 DALSENVREEGIEKI

-352 SPVLKDLDV
+352 SHVLKDLDV

-392 YQGEICIDGVSIKN
+392 YQGKICIDGVSIKN

-548 TICEQEISIRLC
+548 TICEQG
-560 SRKDNFILCFR
+560 NFDTLMQQKGQF
-571 LRTEED
+571 
-577 NSWCYSSW
+577 YSLFQ
-585 ISQYLQQHEGEWI
+585 IAH
-598 SRAGHLEQV
+598 
-607 FSK
+607 